1 MSELLKQ
8 LNEYL
13 NDLPIKLQDH
23 LHRTAKLGRELSILH
38 EVNEEKVF
46 VSCIAHDIAKK
57 LNNDEILEESI
68 QNKLTISFEE
78 EKSPILMH
86 GPLAAFWL
94 RKKFKCKDQ
103 EIIDSVFFHTTGRP
117 YMSQIEKVVFLADKV
132 EPQKIESNPDLFEVL
147 DVCQSDLDLAIFK
160 YLEMKIRQ
168 LLNQGVIIH
177 PLAIE
182 ARNFYMK

>member
-1 MSELLKQ
+1 MK
-8 LNEYL
+8 
-13 NDLPIKLQDH
+13 
-23 LHRTAKLGRELSILH
+23 R
-38 EVNEEKVF
+38 KVF

-57 LNNDEILEESI
+57 LNNDEILEESM

-132 EPQKIESNPDLFEVL
+132 EPQKVERNPDLLKVL
-147 DVCQSDLDLAIFK
+147 DACQSDLDLAIFK